1 MNLTVRRA
9 LPHDGDTVSSLLY
22 QVAAIHHEGRP
33 DIFKPA
39 SKKYTQSEFEELIC
53 MKDFAILVAEDEN
66 KKVHGYAFCKIKCFE
81 TSVVQPYKSLYI
93 DDICV
98 DKDSRGMHVGTV
110 LFEAVKDLAKELDC
124 DNIELNV
131 WEFNESAMKFYEK
144 MGMTTQ
150 RRFMEFNLKN

>member
-1 MNLTVRRA
+1 MNLTIRRA
-9 LPHDGDTVSSLLY
+9 RPEDGEIVSKLLY
-22 QVAAIHHEGRP
+22 QVASIHHEGRP

-39 SKKYTQSEFEELIC
+39 SKKYTQNEFIELIC

-66 KKVHGYAFCKIKCFE
+66 KKVHGYAFCKVKCFE
-81 TSVVQPYKSLYI
+81 TSVVQPYRSLYI

-98 DKDSRGMHVGTV
+98 DKDSRGKHVGTA
-110 LFEAVKDLAKELDC
+110 LFEAVKTLAKELDC

-131 WEFNESAMKFYEK
+131 WDFNESAMAFYEK

-150 RRFMEFNLKN
+150 RRCMELKLK

>member
-1 MNLTVRRA
+1 MNLNVRRA
-9 LPHDGDTVSSLLY
+9 IPSDGETVSRLLY
-22 QVAAIHHEGRP
+22 QVAEIHHEGRP

-39 SKKYTQSEFEELIC
+39 SKKYTQNEFEELIC

-66 KKVHGYAFCKIKCFE
+66 KKVHGYAFCKINCFE
-81 TSVVQPYKSLYI
+81 TSVIQPYKSLYI

-98 DKDSRGMHVGTV
+98 DKESRGHHVGTV
-110 LFEAVKDLAKELDC
+110 LFEAVKKLAKELNC

-144 MGMTTQ
+144 MGMITQ
-150 RRFMEFNLKN
+150 RRGMELKVE

>member
-1 MNLTVRRA
+1 MNLNVRRA
-9 LPHDGDTVSSLLY
+9 ITSDGETVSRLLY
-22 QVAAIHHEGRP
+22 QVAEIHHEGRP

-39 SKKYTQSEFEELIC
+39 SKKYTQNEFEELIC

-81 TSVVQPYKSLYI
+81 TSVIQPYKSLYI

-98 DKDSRGMHVGTV
+98 DKESRGHHVGTV
-110 LFEAVKDLAKELDC
+110 LFEAVKKLAKELNC

-144 MGMTTQ
+144 MGMITQ
-150 RRFMEFNLKN
+150 RRGMELKVE